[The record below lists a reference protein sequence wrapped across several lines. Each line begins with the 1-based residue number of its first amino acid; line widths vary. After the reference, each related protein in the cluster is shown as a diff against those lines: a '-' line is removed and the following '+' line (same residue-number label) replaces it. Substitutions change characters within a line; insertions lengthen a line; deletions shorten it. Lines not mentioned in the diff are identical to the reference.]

1 MSRTH
6 LCFVFSVVVDS
17 SKVPPL
23 QNFCSSHIWGRV
35 ILAFATNTDLFLYFD
50 ILSVFV
56 FVFPQRQHWLQVF
69 IEGGSQGADGRE
81 KCYCIR
87 PPRLLDFSTIRVLDF
102 STRLVLDFPTRLVHL
117 KYNSTRNLAQVGCWL
132 QDWRGNCYCISPPF
146 TRTHKPRNL
155 SSMDVSLLSWLRWF
169 FLQILNL
176 SRVWAAP
183 KWYHRHTTPF
193 TCLWFFESAVIAGD
207 CTTELIIP

>member
-6 LCFVFSVVVDS
+6 LRFVFSVVVDS
-17 SKVPPL
+17 SKVPLL

-56 FVFPQRQHWLQVF
+56 FVFPQRRCWLQVF

-87 PPRLLDFSTIRVLDF
+87 PPRLLDFSTIRVLVF
-102 STRLVLDFPTRLVHL
+102 STRFVLYFSKRLVLDFYVSCTRDVL
-117 KYNSTRNLAQVGCWL
+117 VGCWL
-132 QDWRGNCYCISPPF
+132 QDGRGNCYCISPPF

-155 SSMDVSLLSWLRWF
+155 SSVEMQWMFLLSWPRWF
-169 FLQILNL
+169 L
-176 SRVWAAP
+176 AP
-183 KWYHRHTTPF
+183 QV
-193 TCLWFFESAVIAGD
+193 L
-207 CTTELIIP
+207 

>member
-6 LCFVFSVVVDS
+6 LRFVFSVVVDS
-17 SKVPPL
+17 SKVPLL

-56 FVFPQRQHWLQVF
+56 FVFPQRRHWLQVF

-87 PPRLLDFSTIRVLDF
+87 PPRPLDFSTIRVLVF
-102 STRLVLDFPTRLVHL
+102 STRFVLYFSKRLVLDFYVSCTRDVL
-117 KYNSTRNLAQVGCWL
+117 VGCWL
-132 QDWRGNCYCISPPF
+132 QDGRGNCYCISPPF

-155 SSMDVSLLSWLRWF
+155 SSIEMQWMFLLSWPRWF
-169 FLQILNL
+169 FLQILDL
-176 SRVWAAP
+176 SRVWAVHT
-183 KWYHRHTTPF
+183 WYHRHHPLPSPHYLSQPSSEVTAPQG
-193 TCLWFFESAVIAGD
+193 S
-207 CTTELIIP
+207 